1 MTVLGKILVFV
12 NLVFSLLTAGLIVM
26 VFTTRVNWYKAANDQ
41 KAATMVARA
50 DEQAAQQALTEEKQK
65 RESAYQTL
73 LGEKQKLEAE
83 VTTLKADVVR
93 AKDENKRAADAS
105 TSGSKHLEEL
115 VKELERRKTE
125 VEGLKKLVDERDK
138 KIADIDR
145 RMAQLRDESVQY
157 RIQWDQTKERLT
169 IQQQQNESLVQDNAN
184 LRRQLGGGQAVPT
197 TASTGPT
204 PRAEDLRGTIQRV
217 DGDLA
222 TMTPGSDAG
231 VVIGS
236 ELYIY
241 RLQPKPEYL
250 GKLVILNVTPTEAVG
265 RLVGSK
271 RGQVKKGDEVA
282 ANIMSR

>member
-50 DEQAAQQALTEEKQK
+50 DEQAAQQALVEEKQK

-73 LGEKQKLEAE
+73 LGEKQRLEAE

-105 TSGSKHLEEL
+105 TSSSKHLDEL
-115 VKELERRKTE
+115 VKELDRRKTE

-157 RIQWDQTKERLT
+157 RIQWDQTKERLA

-197 TASTGPT
+197 TASAGST